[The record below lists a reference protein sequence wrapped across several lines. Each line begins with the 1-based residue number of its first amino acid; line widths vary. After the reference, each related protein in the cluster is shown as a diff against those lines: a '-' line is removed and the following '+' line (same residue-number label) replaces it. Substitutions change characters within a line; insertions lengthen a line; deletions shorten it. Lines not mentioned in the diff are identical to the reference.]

1 MSPVP
6 TEVSLSPPEDPYNE
20 EVFPKDITKWNSND
34 LMDKMENPEPE
45 DPQGNQPGG
54 EGVAYSCLTQFSH
67 NEGLQYSWARA
78 LFCLPGVH
86 NTSS

>member
-1 MSPVP
+1 
-6 TEVSLSPPEDPYNE
+6 
-20 EVFPKDITKWNSND
+20 
-34 LMDKMENPEPE
+34 MDKMENPEPE

-78 LFCLPGVH
+78 LFWLPGVH